1 MEDSSIIPIEF
12 KHMEGA
18 HLDIHDL
25 DFTDQIA
32 THSLTNWIWCFLKT
46 LSHVLLAETTECQH
60 CGL

>member
-1 MEDSSIIPIEF
+1 MEDSSIIPMEL

-18 HLDIHDL
+18 HSDIHDL

-32 THSLTNWIWCFLKT
+32 THSHTNWIWCFLKAI
-46 LSHVLLAETTECQH
+46 LAETTECQH